1 MNGVEGIK
9 RYYKNI
15 DIKIQRIF
23 KLKRIC
29 INVKNVKKEGE
40 KDIGE

>member
-1 MNGVEGIK
+1 MNGLEDIK
-9 RYYKNI
+9 RDYKDI

-29 INVKNVKKEGE
+29 INIKNGKKEGE
-40 KDIGE
+40 KDSGE